1 VVLARKFDMVDVQNA
16 SIAGGVAVGTTANM
30 MLGPVGAQVIG
41 FLAGSL
47 SVIGYVFIQPF
58 LETRFGIFDTCGVHN
73 LHGMPGVLAGIS
85 GIILSGMVSYYRYNT
100 YRITLLCFHTMKIQ
114 EPN

>member
-1 VVLARKFDMVDVQNA
+1 MVDVQNA

-47 SVIGYVFIQPF
+47 SVSGYVFIQPF
-58 LETRFGIFDTCGVHN
+58 LETRFGIFDACGVQTYTVC
-73 LHGMPGVLAGIS
+73 LESLLESLESFSLEWCPTTDTTRIELPCC
-85 GIILSGMVSYYRYNT
+85 VSIR
-100 YRITLLCFHTMKIQ
+100 
-114 EPN
+114 